1 MHLEKGLCFARV
13 TARDITTTL
22 INLDGIRTGD
32 RMKVIKISDNNAT
45 ITISFDDLAFLHQ
58 GMREM
63 LQALSDREL
72 RARTGETRVRARAL
86 MEEIEKVCEAIDD
99 HQ

>member
-1 MHLEKGLCFARV
+1 
-13 TARDITTTL
+13 
-22 INLDGIRTGD
+22 
-32 RMKVIKISDNNAT
+32 MKVVETADDEAT

-63 LQALSDREL
+63 LQALNDSEL
-72 RARTGETRVRARAL
+72 RARTGETRARARAL
-86 MEEIEKVCEAIDD
+86 MEEIERVCEAINN